1 MDLAH
6 IRERRSHSRHSREL
20 RCRNRYAANRRASQ
34 AGTPSR
40 PVALERHSSTEDW
53 CAMSATPAHEPRR
66 TDSLRE
72 RYSAAPDFKAMLGS
86 AQKNA
91 ELWAAVWR
99 RAEVGEDYQ
108 NRVAA
113 LEGVWHLLVL
123 SEDWCGDAV
132 NTVPVIAKLAELST
146 NTDLRVLA
154 RDENLD
160 LMDAHLTGTA
170 RSIPVVIALDANYRE
185 CGWWSPRPTE
195 LQEWVMGSG
204 QSLEK
209 AERYRE
215 IRRWY
220 ARDRGRTTLEEV
232 VSMLERA
239 ARA

>member
-1 MDLAH
+1 MTALPLQGHRLRDRYLA
-6 IRERRSHSRHSREL
+6 
-20 RCRNRYAANRRASQ
+20 AQ
-34 AGTPSR
+34 
-40 PVALERHSSTEDW
+40 
-53 CAMSATPAHEPRR
+53 
-66 TDSLRE
+66 
-72 RYSAAPDFKAMLGS
+72 DFPAMLGS

-99 RAEVGEDYQ
+99 RAEVGAEYLQ
-108 NRVAA
+108 RLAA
-113 LEGVWHLLVL
+113 LEGAWHLLVL

-160 LMDAHLTGTA
+160 LMDAHLTGSA
-170 RSIPVVIALDANYRE
+170 RSIPVVIALDADFRE
-185 CGWWSPRPTE
+185 RGWWSPRPTE
-195 LQEWVMGSG
+195 LQEWVMGAG

-232 VSMLERA
+232 LGMLERA
-239 ARA
+239 ARS